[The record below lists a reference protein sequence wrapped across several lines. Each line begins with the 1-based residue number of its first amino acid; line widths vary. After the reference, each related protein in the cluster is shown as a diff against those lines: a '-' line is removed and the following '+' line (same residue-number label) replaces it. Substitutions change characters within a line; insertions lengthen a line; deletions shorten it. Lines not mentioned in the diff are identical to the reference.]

1 MIVKIR
7 LGRGPRVRRVHQGK
21 KQKVALAISALLVPV
36 CVLAWMFALWAL
48 GADMNLTG
56 SFAFSGGLLSHW
68 QVWVGIAL
76 LLHAAVYLLNRY
88 GHSVA

>member
-7 LGRGPRVRRVHQGK
+7 LSRGPRIRRVHGRK
-21 KQKVALAISALLVPV
+21 KKVALAISALLIPV
-36 CVLAWMFALWAL
+36 CVLAWTFAFWAL

-56 SFAFSGGLLSHW
+56 SFAFSAGLLSHW

-76 LLHAAVYLLNRY
+76 FLHAAAHLLNRY
-88 GHSVA
+88 GHSPA